1 MRPGPT
7 PSQPHSDDT
16 AGARRSG
23 FGGGAAGAG
32 QDNAAGAAT
41 LVDAAGQALLLTASA
56 ANDNCG
62 VSAAQLR
69 VLGVVSA
76 AGTINLTQL
85 AIALHT
91 APSSA
96 SRLCDRLEAADLLR
110 RTADERDRR
119 EVWLV
124 LTTSAQALLDDLSR
138 QRREAIAAVLRRM
151 PPDDRAALVQGLESF
166 ANATGNGAQAKSAG
180 TQRAS

>member
-1 MRPGPT
+1 VRSRP
-7 PSQPHSDDT
+7 SPHP
-16 AGARRSG
+16 AGIDETSG
-23 FGGGAAGAG
+23 
-32 QDNAAGAAT
+32 NAAV
-41 LVDAAGQALLLTASA
+41 LVDAAGQALVLATSA
-56 ANDNCG
+56 ANDNSG

-69 VLGVVSA
+69 VLGVVDQ
-76 AGTINLTQL
+76 AGSINLTQL

-124 LTTSAQALLDDLSR
+124 LTPAARHLLDGLGR
-138 QRREAIAAVLRRM
+138 QRQETIAAVLRRM
-151 PPDDRAALVQGLESF
+151 SPDDRAALVQGLSSF
-166 ANATGNGAQAKSAG
+166 ARASGIQVAEDSTAQAS
-180 TQRAS
+180 